1 MLGLVFQAS
10 VPKNLSEQDANED
23 ATSVDLDRGIFA
35 ISDGASESFD
45 SQAWARLLVA
55 RFVEHPAVNPD
66 WVNSARKHYEAG
78 RDFDAMSWS
87 QQAAYERGSFATL
100 LGVEWR
106 DHNHDLEIIAVGD
119 SLAVH
124 LDGPERWDSY
134 PYKRAEQ
141 FDDRPRLLST
151 LAEANAFVASGTFN
165 GESCAVWRVTD
176 QSTVLLMTDALGQWL
191 LAEPDAVRAR
201 ADLLLA
207 ARTQS
212 AFVDFVMEQ
221 RRLGAMR
228 VDDTTLLIL
237 SIRSEGE
244 IA

>member
-1 MLGLVFQAS
+1 MLSLVFQAS

-23 ATSVDLDRGIFA
+23 ATSVDLERGIFA
-35 ISDGASESFD
+35 MSDGASESFD

-66 WVNSARKHYEAG
+66 WVDSVRKHYAAG

-100 LGVEWR
+100 LGVGRHE
-106 DHNHDLEIIAVGD
+106 NSHDLEIIAVGD

-134 PYKRAEQ
+134 PYRRAEQ

-151 LAEANAFVASGTFN
+151 IAGANAFVASGTFN
-165 GESCAVWRVTD
+165 SESGTVWRVTD
-176 QSTVLLMTDALGQWL
+176 ESTVLLMTDALGQWL
-191 LAEPDAVRAR
+191 LAEPDAVRTR
-201 ADLLLA
+201 ADILLA
-207 ARTQS
+207 ASTQS
-212 AFVDFVMEQ
+212 AFVDFVIEQ
-221 RRLGAMR
+221 RKLGAMR
-228 VDDTTLLIL
+228 VDDTTLLVL
-237 SIRSEGE
+237 SIRDEGE